1 MFCGCT
7 DIDAPTGAAA
17 AVGVVLCCIVCVKS
31 VSLLFFMC
39 AGKMFTL
46 IVTVATEPPQIATY
60 NNAIKVT
67 VDGPR
72 EPRRKSLDT
81 PLWNDRGLLSTQHSV
96 PVW

>member
-1 MFCGCT
+1 MILSFS
-7 DIDAPTGAAA
+7 
-17 AVGVVLCCIVCVKS
+17 GV
-31 VSLLFFMC
+31 C

-72 EPRRKSLDT
+72 EPRRESLDT
-81 PLWNDRGLLSTQHSV
+81 PFGLAGVYSQHEMRLV
-96 PVW
+96 

>member
-1 MFCGCT
+1 MMLL
-7 DIDAPTGAAA
+7 
-17 AVGVVLCCIVCVKS
+17 VLCCVVCVRS
-31 VSLLFFMC
+31 VPLLSFMC

-81 PLWNDRGLLSTQHSV
+81 PLWNVRGVLSAQHSV
-96 PVW
+96 HVL